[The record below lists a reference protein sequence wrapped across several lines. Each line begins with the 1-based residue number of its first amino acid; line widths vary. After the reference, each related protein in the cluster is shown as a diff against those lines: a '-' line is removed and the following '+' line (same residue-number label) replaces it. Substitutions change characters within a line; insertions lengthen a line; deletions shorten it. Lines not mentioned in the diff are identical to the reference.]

1 MLDHDDDAQKIHLE
15 ENLKKTNCKPVY
27 EFKDQNCYKLAKNDI
42 LNLSDSWS
50 GSAMEKPTEELK
62 ANVNDLTK
70 KENHTIMI
78 IRAPSGSTIVNLKAP
93 NC

>member
-1 MLDHDDDAQKIHLE
+1 
-15 ENLKKTNCKPVY
+15 
-27 EFKDQNCYKLAKNDI
+27 
-42 LNLSDSWS
+42 
-50 GSAMEKPTEELK
+50 MEKPTEELK